1 MIYLDYAASS
11 PMCEEALQT
20 LMTMSR
26 DVYANASSLHDGGG
40 RASHIVEQSRE
51 FIAGLIDGQKDG
63 LFFTSGGTESNI
75 LAIQSLARGL
85 PMERRHILTSV
96 LEHHSV
102 KLAVS
107 ELVSLGYEVD
117 YICPDASGRITPQ
130 QIEPLLRPDTGLVS
144 IQHANS
150 ETGLVQDISMIGTF
164 LHERGILLHTDA
176 VQTFG
181 KIRFSARDLGAD
193 AISIS
198 AHKVQGPKGV
208 GAVYIRPG
216 IPFVSA
222 HPGALHER
230 GFRPGTVNVPS
241 IAAFAA
247 AAVHTCGRLEQT
259 ANHYRLLRQR
269 LKERFRACGL
279 SAYLVTDRL
288 PGSESNESNESNKV
302 NVLPHIAG
310 CAGLGYEGQYVML
323 ECNRKSICIST
334 GSACSSGQ
342 HAVPETLVALGLSER
357 EGHSFF
363 RISFGPETTMQHVD
377 LLVQALHELEQTKK
391 EGSFL

>member
-11 PMCEEALQT
+11 PLCEEALQT

-26 DVYANASSLHDGGG
+26 DVYANSNSLHDGGG
-40 RASHIVEQSRE
+40 HASHILERSRE
-51 FIAGLIDGQKDG
+51 FVAESIGGRAEG
-63 LFFTSGGTESNI
+63 LFFTSGGTESNL
-75 LAIQSLARGL
+75 LAIQALAKGL
-85 PMERRHILTSV
+85 PPERRHILTSV

-102 KLAVS
+102 KLAFAGLS
-107 ELVSLGYEVD
+107 ALGYEVD
-117 YICPDASGRITPQ
+117 YIRPDASGRLTPQ

-144 IQHANS
+144 LQHANS
-150 ETGLVQDISMIGTF
+150 ETGLVQDLPGIGAF

-176 VQTFG
+176 VQSFG
-181 KIRFSARDLGAD
+181 KIRFSAEELGAD

-216 IPFVSA
+216 VPYVPV
-222 HPGALHER
+222 HPGSLHER
-230 GFRPGTVNVPS
+230 GFRPGTVNVPG
-241 IAAFAA
+241 IAAFAS
-247 AAVHTCGRLEQT
+247 AAVYTCGQLEER
-259 ANHYRLLRQR
+259 ADRYRLLRR
-269 LKERFRACGL
+269 HLKERFREFGL
-279 SAYLVTDRL
+279 SAYVVTDRL
-288 PGSESNESNESNKV
+288 PGGEA

-323 ECNRKSICIST
+323 ECNRKGICIST

-342 HAVPETLVALGLSER
+342 HAVPETLIALGLSEG

-363 RISFGPETTMQHVD
+363 RISFGPDTTTRHLD
-377 LLVQALHELEQTKK
+377 LLVRTLHELEQTK
-391 EGSFL
+391 

>member
-11 PMCEEALQT
+11 PLCEESLQT
-20 LMTMSR
+20 LITMSR

-51 FIAGLIDGQKDG
+51 FVAGLIGGPKDR

-85 PMERRHILTSV
+85 PPERRHILTST

-107 ELVSLGYEVD
+107 ELASLGYEVD
-117 YICPDASGRITPQ
+117 YIRPDRSGQITPL

-150 ETGLVQDISMIGTF
+150 ETGLVQDISMISTF

-181 KIRFSARDLGAD
+181 KIRFSTRDLGAD

-216 IPFVSA
+216 VPFVPA
-222 HPGALHER
+222 HSGTLHER

-247 AAVHTCGRLEQT
+247 AAVHTCGQLEQT
-259 ANHYRLLRQR
+259 ADHYRLLRQH
-269 LKERFRACGL
+269 LKERFRSCGL

-288 PGSESNESNESNKV
+288 PGNEGS
-302 NVLPHIAG
+302 VLPHIAG

-323 ECNRKSICIST
+323 ECNRKGIYIST

-342 HAVPETLVALGLSER
+342 QTIPDTLIALGLSEG

-363 RISFGPETTMQHVD
+363 RISFGPETTVQHLD